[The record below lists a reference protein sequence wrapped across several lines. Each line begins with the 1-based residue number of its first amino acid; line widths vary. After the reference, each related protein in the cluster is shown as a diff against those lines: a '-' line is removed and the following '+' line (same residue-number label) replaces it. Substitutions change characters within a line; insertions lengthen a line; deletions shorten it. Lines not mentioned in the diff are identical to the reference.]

1 MNEPQIELKK
11 LRGILDA
18 WEPLGCADHNYYLA
32 EEILR
37 RLDTRN
43 QTHPIPSY
51 GTGRLVLL
59 REAMNNLNDGKGS
72 FDDHL
77 SSARH
82 YISRQEVGQK
92 AAQRPDDGGGCHVT
106 GTKAFL
112 PGQAVAEL
120 LHQGSAVLV
129 AAVGH
134 MQIDPGGVDLLM
146 PSSPR
151 MSCTVSDKHSE
162 SRSPA
167 Q

>member
-1 MNEPQIELKK
+1 MF
-11 LRGILDA
+11 A
-18 WEPLGCADHNYYLA
+18 
-32 EEILR
+32 
-37 RLDTRN
+37 
-43 QTHPIPSY
+43 
-51 GTGRLVLL
+51 
-59 REAMNNLNDGKGS
+59 
-72 FDDHL
+72 
-77 SSARH
+77 
-82 YISRQEVGQK
+82 QEVGQK

-134 MQIDPGGVDLLM
+134 MQIDHGGVDLLM